1 MSSIGDK
8 VRANPMTWKDWIT
21 AAGML
26 LTLSTVL
33 LQGGRLIER
42 QEVANTKLAELTS
55 QLNQLR
61 QDLAMAQRDLTAQ
74 RGADAVHDSEI
85 RALRRDVD
93 ILGQNQRSR

>member
-1 MSSIGDK
+1 MSLTER
-8 VRANPMTWKDWIT
+8 VRANPMNWKDWIT
-21 AAGML
+21 ATGML

-61 QDLAMAQRDLTAQ
+61 GDLASAQRDLTAQ
-74 RGADAVHDSEI
+74 RGADAVHDAEI

-93 ILGQNQRSR
+93 ALGQHQRSR